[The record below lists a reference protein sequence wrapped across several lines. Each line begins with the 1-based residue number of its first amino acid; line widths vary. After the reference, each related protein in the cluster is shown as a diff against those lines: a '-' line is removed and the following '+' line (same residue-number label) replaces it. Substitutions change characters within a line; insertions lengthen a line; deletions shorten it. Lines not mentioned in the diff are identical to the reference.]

1 MTVGVLMVR
10 LFFLLFFFVSAFK
23 PSVVLAECT
32 DVGILILRS
41 SAVKEKV
48 YTPFVENECVRQSHL
63 VFGNVDY
70 NPLTANQVRDLEKL
84 NFLTKSLAS
93 RSPRGIVIL
102 AYSET
107 GKFAAKLASLH
118 TQVKS
123 LFLMD
128 PVDGTPPFS
137 SPKRFP
143 IFLDENFPTLEI
155 PTVILESEF
164 GPKFKRLGLSCVPE
178 DMGPD
183 RFYRHISPN
192 ALQRVYMDGLGHAD
206 FLKRTGVNL
215 VELMCGG
222 GQVPKDEAF
231 ARVLDVWNNYLD
243 EIQLVL

>member
-1 MTVGVLMVR
+1 MVR
-10 LFFLLFFFVSAFK
+10 YFLLSIFLVSLLKSYAAK
-23 PSVVLAECT
+23 ADCS

-48 YTPFVENECVRQSHL
+48 YGPFLDNECVRQANL

-70 NPLTANQVRDLEKL
+70 NPLTANQVRDLEKM
-84 NFLTKSLAS
+84 NFLTKALGEQ
-93 RSPRGIVIL
+93 SPRGIIIL

-118 TQVKS
+118 SHVKS

-143 IFLDENFPTLEI
+143 VFLDANFPTLTI
-155 PTVILESEF
+155 PTIVLESEF

-178 DMGPD
+178 DMGPE
-183 RFYRHISPN
+183 RFYRHVDPV

-231 ARVLDVWNNYLD
+231 SRVLQIWNGFL
-243 EIQLVL
+243 EQVPAMM

>member
-1 MTVGVLMVR
+1 MVR
-10 LFFLLFFFVSAFK
+10 LILLSIFFLSIFR
-23 PSVVLAECT
+23 PGVVRADCH
-32 DVGILILRS
+32 DVGVLILRS
-41 SAVKEKV
+41 SAVKEKI
-48 YTPFVENECVRQSHL
+48 YSPFLENECVREGNL
-63 VFGNVDY
+63 VFGNIDY
-70 NPLTANQVRDLEKL
+70 NPLTANQLRDLEKMT
-84 NFLTKSLAS
+84 FLTEALAQQ
-93 RSPRGIVIL
+93 SPRGILIL

-118 TQVKS
+118 KQVKA

-143 IFLDENFPTLEI
+143 VFLDEDFPVLSI

-178 DMGPD
+178 DMGPE
-183 RFYRHISPN
+183 RFYRYVEPSF
-192 ALQRVYMDGLGHAD
+192 LQRVFMEGLGHAD

-231 ARVLDVWNNYLD
+231 VRVLEVWNSFLED
-243 EIQLVL
+243 VSAIL

>member
-1 MTVGVLMVR
+1 MVR
-10 LFFLLFFFVSAFK
+10 LFFFLVFLVSLLK
-23 PSVVLAECT
+23 PSPVNADCT

-41 SAVKEKV
+41 SAVKEKI
-48 YTPFVENECVRQSHL
+48 YSPFLEHECVREARL

-70 NPLTANQVRDLEKL
+70 NPLTANQIRDLEKMS
-84 NFLTKSLAS
+84 FLAKALSEQ
-93 RSPRGIVIL
+93 SPRGIIIL

-118 TQVKS
+118 RQVKS

-143 IFLDENFPTLEI
+143 VFLDEKFPTLSI

-164 GPKFKRLGLSCVPE
+164 GPKFKRLGLSCVPD
-178 DMGPD
+178 DMGPE
-183 RFYRHISPN
+183 RFYRHVDPM
-192 ALQRVYMDGLGHAD
+192 ALRRVFMDGLGHAD

-231 ARVLDVWNNYLD
+231 DRVLQIWNEYLD
-243 EIQLVL
+243 QVPSVL